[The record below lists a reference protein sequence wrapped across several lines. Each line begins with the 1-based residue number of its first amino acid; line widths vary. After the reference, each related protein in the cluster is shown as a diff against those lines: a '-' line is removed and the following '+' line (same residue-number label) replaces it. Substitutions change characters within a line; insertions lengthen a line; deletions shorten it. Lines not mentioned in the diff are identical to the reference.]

1 MLTDLSF
8 LNKGSQWTPP
18 SERERINKYIYHQ
31 KLFSGKHDEVYKE
44 QFKRI
49 ERVINN
55 FGEVVSYPVIINY
68 QKLIT
73 LKLIDLL
80 LGEEPEISVGESN
93 SPEQIALSTIKER
106 SDLINTAYMVAI
118 DISRYGDGLFYIYG
132 DNEGGKIGFTQPQF
146 WYPVV
151 NPINTQEILQHVIA
165 YTQTATNDN
174 KKLIVHIHNKGSIEY
189 REYRLITGLTD
200 IIGELIVS
208 NTFTTGLDDFAVIQ
222 VSNVKTTDS
231 IYGYDDYTDIDSIVS
246 EILVRVAQISRILDK
261 HSSPSVQ
268 GASSCLEKDPVSG
281 EWKLKMGNFFPRD
294 SKDDPDISYITWD
307 GQLQA
312 AFQELEE
319 LKNMLYLTSETGSTL
334 LGETDKAGQAASGT
348 ALRLKMSSPLAK
360 VKRLRMRFDGA
371 LKKAIYLCSQ
381 LSGKGIINLSEYSIN
396 ITWQDGIQ
404 DDPLEEA
411 QITSI
416 LTQNKAVM
424 SQFTAIKKVQ
434 DLDEESAEQELERI
448 REEEV
453 INNPLSGT
461 NLFSSGSLNETDV
474 SNMNGEED
482 SNNEE
487 MDSQAQEKINERQGV
502 PNENKSNNKKNKKS
516 NK

>member
-1 MLTDLSF
+1 
-8 LNKGSQWTPP
+8 
-18 SERERINKYIYHQ
+18 
-31 KLFSGKHDEVYKE
+31 
-44 QFKRI
+44 
-49 ERVINN
+49 
-55 FGEVVSYPVIINY
+55 
-68 QKLIT
+68 
-73 LKLIDLL
+73 
-80 LGEEPEISVGESN
+80 
-93 SPEQIALSTIKER
+93 
-106 SDLINTAYMVAI
+106 
-118 DISRYGDGLFYIYG
+118 
-132 DNEGGKIGFTQPQF
+132 
-146 WYPVV
+146 
-151 NPINTQEILQHVIA
+151 
-165 YTQTATNDN
+165 
-174 KKLIVHIHNKGSIEY
+174 
-189 REYRLITGLTD
+189 
-200 IIGELIVS
+200 
-208 NTFTTGLDDFAVIQ
+208 
-222 VSNVKTTDS
+222 
-231 IYGYDDYTDIDSIVS
+231 
-246 EILVRVAQISRILDK
+246 
-261 HSSPSVQ
+261 
-268 GASSCLEKDPVSG
+268 
-281 EWKLKMGNFFPRD
+281 MGNFFPRD

-381 LSGKGIINLSEYSIN
+381 LQGKDIINLNDYCIN

-434 DLDEESAEQELERI
+434 DLDDESAEKELERI

-461 NLFSSGSLNETDV
+461 NLFSADSLNVTDE

-482 SNNEE
+482 LNNEE
-487 MDSQAQEKINERQGV
+487 MDSQAQEKINESQGAT
-502 PNENKSNNKKNKKS
+502 NEIKNNSKKNKKN